1 MAKGPSPLIPLL
13 LVAGLGL
20 LLRGNSFPLNLNLPS
35 ASEAESAIFMCVLL
49 VPFVVLLAVYSAT
62 HTVVLP
68 LLLAFVTYTVSTMLL
83 GPLMLILIVYV
94 AGKYLSS
101 FKCNDEELGWG
112 CMLLLVFFLLQW
124 VSLDEGRQSGA
135 LVVAIVIFAC
145 FHFRS

>member
-20 LLRGNSFPLNLNLPS
+20 FLRGNSFPFNFNLPS
-35 ASEAESAIFMCVLL
+35 ASEAESAIFIYVLS
-49 VPFVVLLAVYSAT
+49 VPFLMILTVWANHMIVLA
-62 HTVVLP
+62 
-68 LLLAFVTYTVSTMLL
+68 LLLTLVTYTVSTVLL

-112 CMLLLVFFLLQW
+112 CVLLLVLFLLRW

-145 FHFRS
+145 FHFGS